1 MRIEDKLLEGNLATV
16 LMAILAD
23 GASYG
28 YAIVAEA
35 ERRTNGRL
43 KIKQNALYPA
53 LHKLEAAGLI
63 EGEWREA
70 AGRRRRYY
78 ELTTKGR
85 VDYERRR
92 ARWREFAETME
103 AALGTGS
110 VTAGF
115 GIHATS
121 RDGACPHVFCN

>member
-1 MRIEDKLLEGNLATV
+1 MRIDDKLLEGNLATV

-35 ERRTNGRL
+35 ERRTNGKL
-43 KIKQNALYPA
+43 QIKQNALYPA
-53 LHKLEAAGLI
+53 LHKLEADDFI

-78 ELTTKGR
+78 KLTPKGR
-85 VDYERRR
+85 ADYERRR
-92 ARWREFAETME
+92 ARWKEFSETMN
-103 AALGTGS
+103 AALQKADLAS
-110 VTAGF
+110 LF
-115 GIHATS
+115 GAL
-121 RDGACPHVFCN
+121 